1 MPTPTELDALRRA
14 AAEDPYFTVHE
25 VIECVSSDDEDA
37 GEEDLPVSS
46 RTSTLRRHHAEQR
59 RLTAHEQRRSAAKEE
74 CDEATLSASAS
85 AARERGAEG
94 ADGGSG
100 TVLLGSDK

>member
-1 MPTPTELDALRRA
+1 M
-14 AAEDPYFTVHE
+14 DPYFTVHE

-59 RLTAHEQRRSAAKEE
+59 RVKAHEQRRSAAKDEREE
-74 CDEATLSASAS
+74 AVVSASAE
-85 AARERGAEG
+85 RERSTEG
-94 ADGGSG
+94 ADGCCGSISLDAG
-100 TVLLGSDK
+100 K